1 MRFLH
6 LADLHIGKRLNE
18 FNLIEDQRY
27 ILDQIVQLAL
37 EQEADGV
44 LIAGDVYDR
53 SQPSTEAVELLDD
66 FLTRLSSNNLVVFMI
81 SGNHDSPERLSFGSR
96 ILEKNRLYVAG
107 GFQGTLNK
115 VTVEDDY
122 GPLHIHL
129 LPFIRPAHIRSR
141 FAERIESFDEAVEAV
156 LSTQEIDT
164 KERNILLAHQFVVSG
179 DKQPELSDSEVTPV
193 GGLDAVDASLFRSF
207 DYVALGHLHRP
218 QHIGSETIRYSGSPL
233 KYSFSEA
240 RQPKSVTVIQVGA
253 KGDLKLEQ
261 YSLKPLR
268 DLREIKGPIAELV
281 RLGREDKE
289 GAEDYL
295 HITLTDEEEIYD
307 ALGQLRPVFPNLMA
321 LDFENRRT
329 GSTAQAQIAAAEELE
344 RKSPLELFASFY
356 ELQNGRE
363 LSPEETSVMEEIFQ
377 EAGGAEL

>member
-27 ILDQIVQLAL
+27 ILDQIVQIAL

-66 FLTRLSSNNLVVFMI
+66 FLTRLSSHNLAVFMI

-96 ILEKNRLYVAG
+96 ILEKNRLFVAKG
-107 GFQGTLNK
+107 LNGKLNK
-115 VTVEDDY
+115 ITVEDEY
-122 GPLHIHL
+122 GPLHVYL
-129 LPFIRPAHIRSR
+129 LPFIRPAHVRPHVEAKIDSY
-141 FAERIESFDEAVEAV
+141 DEAVAAV
-156 LSTQEIDT
+156 LSTRELETNQ
-164 KERNILLAHQFVVSG
+164 RNILLAHQFVVSG
-179 DKQPELSDSEVTPV
+179 DKQPELSDSEVMPV
-193 GGLDAVDASLFRSF
+193 GGLDAVDASLFGAF

-218 QHIGSETIRYSGSPL
+218 QQIGSERIRYSGSPL

-240 RQPKSVTVIQVGA
+240 RQPKSVTIIQLGA
-253 KGDLKLEQ
+253 KGDLEIEQ
-261 YSLKPLR
+261 HSLKPKR
-268 DLREIKGPIAELV
+268 DLREIKGPIAELL
-281 RLGREDKE
+281 RLGQEDKE
-289 GAEDYL
+289 GAQDYL
-295 HITLTDEEEIYD
+295 HITLTDEEEVYD
-307 ALGQLRPVFPNLMA
+307 ALGQLRPIFPNLMA
-321 LDFENRRT
+321 LDFENVRT
-329 GSTAQAQIAAAEELE
+329 GTAQAQIAAADELE

-356 ELQNGRE
+356 EMQHEQE
-363 LSPEETSVMEEIFQ
+363 LSPEEIDVLEEIFT

>member
-27 ILDQIVQLAL
+27 ILDQIVQIAL

-129 LPFIRPAHIRSR
+129 LPFIRPAHVRP
-141 FAERIESFDEAVEAV
+141 VEA
-156 LSTQEIDT
+156 
-164 KERNILLAHQFVVSG
+164 K
-179 DKQPELSDSEVTPV
+179 
-193 GGLDAVDASLFRSF
+193 
-207 DYVALGHLHRP
+207 
-218 QHIGSETIRYSGSPL
+218 
-233 KYSFSEA
+233 
-240 RQPKSVTVIQVGA
+240 
-253 KGDLKLEQ
+253 
-261 YSLKPLR
+261 
-268 DLREIKGPIAELV
+268 
-281 RLGREDKE
+281 
-289 GAEDYL
+289 
-295 HITLTDEEEIYD
+295 
-307 ALGQLRPVFPNLMA
+307 
-321 LDFENRRT
+321 
-329 GSTAQAQIAAAEELE
+329 
-344 RKSPLELFASFY
+344 
-356 ELQNGRE
+356 
-363 LSPEETSVMEEIFQ
+363 
-377 EAGGAEL
+377 